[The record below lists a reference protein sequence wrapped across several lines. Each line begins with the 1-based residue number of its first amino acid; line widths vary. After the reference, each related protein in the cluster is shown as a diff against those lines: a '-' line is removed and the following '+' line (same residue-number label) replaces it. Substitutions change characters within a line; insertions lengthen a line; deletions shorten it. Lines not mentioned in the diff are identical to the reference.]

1 MGNTRKSQSM
11 SILTV
16 VGHEVFRSTNS
27 LSALSMRG
35 TSEMGP

>member
-27 LSALSMRG
+27 LSALSE
-35 TSEMGP
+35 SAVALSK